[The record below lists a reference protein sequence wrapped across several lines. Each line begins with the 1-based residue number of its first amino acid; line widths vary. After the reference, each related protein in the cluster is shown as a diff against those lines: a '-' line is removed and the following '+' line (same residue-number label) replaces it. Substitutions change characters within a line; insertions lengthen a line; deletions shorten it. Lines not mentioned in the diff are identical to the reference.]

1 MLERIHRYKR
11 PDNGVLK
18 QNLPQEQ
25 YYVMVEDGTERPF
38 SSEYWDSEREGI
50 YGRHN
55 RRTVIFFFR

>member
-18 QNLPQEQ
+18 HNLPQEQ
-25 YYVMVEDGTERPF
+25 YYVMVEDGTSLFERILGLRKRR
-38 SSEYWDSEREGI
+38 DLC
-50 YGRHN
+50 GRHN

>member
-38 SSEYWDSEREGI
+38 RANIGI
-50 YGRHN
+50 AKEKGFMW
-55 RRTVIFFFR
+55 TP